1 MKHGSTQ
8 DTVRCR
14 RPVPTINCGRVV
26 CLPWPPVRALHC
38 SLSRYCQSCAANRV
52 PPIVCRQSCAADRVL
67 PIECCQLI
75 VVVVLLDEG
84 YVDLRTIAE
93 ASLPTLQEDV
103 TTIKKPQ
110 LRAILAAAQRV
121 SAPMWTARN
130 LNDHHAP
137 LQAMASVFDIIMDP
151 KKRAEHLKGKV
162 IVCLPD
168 ISVLSWLM
176 ADCST
181 PGQPGLTRD

>member
-1 MKHGSTQ
+1 MEAPKTPSDVGGLSPQST
-8 DTVRCR
+8 VEE
-14 RPVPTINCGRVV
+14 
-26 CLPWPPVRALHC
+26 LFA
-38 SLSRYCQSCAANRV
+38 SLGPQYEPFTAAFRGTANRV